1 MDGGYQTRVSGVLGK
16 AIGNVG
22 FMDSDIPDPVEPEV
36 DEEPE
41 RAPGGADADL
51 NESDVG
57 AGSEGTPVTP
67 DVPLSAQ
74 QDQAQV
80 PDEVQ
85 TPEEPEET
93 EATERRS
100 ASEPS
105 A

>member
-1 MDGGYQTRVSGVLGK
+1 MNSEITDQ
-16 AIGNVG
+16 
-22 FMDSDIPDPVEPEV
+22 PEPSV

-51 NESDVG
+51 SESDIG
-57 AGSEGTPVTP
+57 AASEGAPVTP

-74 QDQAQV
+74 QDQARV

-85 TPEEPEET
+85 APEQPEGAEGGDSDG
-93 EATERRS
+93 R
-100 ASEPS
+100 SEPS

>member
-1 MDGGYQTRVSGVLGK
+1 MAER
-16 AIGNVG
+16 AIGHGG
-22 FMDSDIPDPVEPEV
+22 FVSSEIPDRPEPKV

-41 RAPGGADADL
+41 PAPGGADADL
-51 NESDVG
+51 SESDVG
-57 AGSEGTPVTP
+57 AASEGAPVTP

-85 TPEEPEET
+85 APEQPEDT
-93 EATERRS
+93 ESGGKNST
-100 ASEPS
+100 SEPS

>member
-1 MDGGYQTRVSGVLGK
+1 MSSE
-16 AIGNVG
+16 I
-22 FMDSDIPDPVEPEV
+22 SDPPEPRI

-57 AGSEGTPVTP
+57 AASSGRPVTP

-74 QDQAQV
+74 QVEEQV
-80 PDEVQ
+80 PDEIQ
-85 TPEEPEET
+85 TKEPPEVPEDGSGDPET
-93 EATERRS
+93 S
-100 ASEPS
+100 AEPS

>member
-1 MDGGYQTRVSGVLGK
+1 MS
-16 AIGNVG
+16 
-22 FMDSDIPDPVEPEV
+22 SEIPDPPQPNV

-51 NESDVG
+51 SESDVG
-57 AGSEGTPVTP
+57 AASEGTPVTP

-74 QDQAQV
+74 QDEAQV

-85 TPEEPEET
+85 TPEHGEGAEGGDT
-93 EATERRS
+93 NGT
-100 ASEPS
+100 SEPS

>member
-1 MDGGYQTRVSGVLGK
+1 MNSE
-16 AIGNVG
+16 
-22 FMDSDIPDPVEPEV
+22 IPDQPEPSV

-51 NESDVG
+51 SESDIG
-57 AGSEGTPVTP
+57 ASSEGTPVTP

-85 TPEEPEET
+85 TSEQSEGAEGSQDNGT
-93 EATERRS
+93 
-100 ASEPS
+100 SEPS